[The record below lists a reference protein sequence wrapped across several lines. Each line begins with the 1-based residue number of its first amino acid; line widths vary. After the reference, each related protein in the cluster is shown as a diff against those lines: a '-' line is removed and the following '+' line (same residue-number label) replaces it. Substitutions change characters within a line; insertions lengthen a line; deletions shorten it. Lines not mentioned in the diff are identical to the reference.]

1 MKKTRK
7 IKLNFKPHHSSKK
20 LLKDLKDRDRYVL
33 ESRFGLT
40 EPKKKTL
47 ESIGQE
53 YDITRERVRQI
64 QDAALKMI
72 RKSDSYD
79 EAKEIFAEIENA
91 IHGMGGVVAEDHL
104 LDTISDDDLMQNHIH
119 FHLVVGDSFK
129 KNKEDKKFNA
139 RWSVNGEL
147 SQKVHDAL
155 EKLHGHVTE
164 EELLSEEQMVL
175 KFLDR
180 LDGVEDGMV
189 DDEIARQFLLL
200 SKLVKKNPLGDWGL
214 TESQNVSVRGI
225 RDYAYLIMKKNGSP
239 MHFREVAENI
249 VDTFSKKA
257 HPATT
262 HNELI
267 KDDRFVLVGRGM
279 YGLKEW
285 GYRTGVV
292 KDVIRD
298 LIDER
303 GPLTKAEII
312 EAVLKERYLKE
323 NTILVNLSNK
333 DYFARD
339 DEGRYILAKG
349 AKAALKKKSEKEQK
363 KSAKKPAKKKSTKK
377 KK

>member
-7 IKLNFKPHHSSKK
+7 IKLKFKPQQSSKK
-20 LLKDLKDRDRYVL
+20 LLKGLKDRDRYVL
-33 ESRFGLT
+33 ESRFGLDDT
-40 EPKKKTL
+40 KKKTL

-64 QDAALKMI
+64 QDAALKAI

-79 EAKEIFAEIENA
+79 EARDIFAEIETMIND
-91 IHGMGGVVAEDHL
+91 MGGVVSEDHF
-104 LDTISDDDLMQNHIH
+104 LDNVHEDDLIQNHIH
-119 FHLVVGDSFK
+119 FHLVVGDDFTK
-129 KNKEDKKFNA
+129 HKEDKKFHA

-147 SQKVHDAL
+147 TDKVHSAL
-155 EKLHGHVTE
+155 EKLHDHVTD
-164 EELLSEEQMVL
+164 EELLSEEQMVM

-180 LDGVEDGMV
+180 LDGVEDGHI
-189 DDEIARQFLLL
+189 DNEIAQQFLKL
-200 SKLVKKNPLGDWGL
+200 SKLIAKNPLGDWGL
-214 TESQNVSVRGI
+214 TASQNISVRGI

-239 MHFREVAENI
+239 MHFREVAESI
-249 VDTFSKKA
+249 TETFSKKA

-285 GYRTGVV
+285 GYRSGVV

-303 GPLTKAEII
+303 GPMTKGEII
-312 EAVLKERYLKE
+312 ESVLKERYLKE

-339 DEGRYILAKG
+339 GEGRYVLADG
-349 AKAALKKKSEKEQK
+349 AKAKLKK
-363 KSAKKPAKKKSTKK
+363 
-377 KK
+377 

>member
-1 MKKTRK
+1 
-7 IKLNFKPHHSSKK
+7 
-20 LLKDLKDRDRYVL
+20 
-33 ESRFGLT
+33 
-40 EPKKKTL
+40 
-47 ESIGQE
+47 
-53 YDITRERVRQI
+53 
-64 QDAALKMI
+64 
-72 RKSDSYD
+72 
-79 EAKEIFAEIENA
+79 
-91 IHGMGGVVAEDHL
+91 MGD
-104 LDTISDDDLMQNHIH
+104 N
-119 FHLVVGDSFK
+119 FK

-147 SQKVHDAL
+147 SQKVHAAL

-180 LDGVEDGMV
+180 LDGVEDGLV
-189 DDEIARQFLLL
+189 DDDIARQFLLL

-249 VDTFSKKA
+249 VDTFNKKA

-349 AKAALKKKSEKEQK
+349 AKAALKKNSEKPE
-363 KSAKKPAKKKSTKK
+363 KKPAKKKATKK

>member
-7 IKLNFKPHHSSKK
+7 IKLSFKPQQSSKK
-20 LLKDLKDRDRYVL
+20 LLRGLKDRDRYVL
-33 ESRFGLT
+33 ESRFGLE

-64 QDAALKMI
+64 QDAALKAI

-79 EAKEIFAEIENA
+79 EAKEIFAEIEQV
-91 IHGMGGVVAEDHL
+91 IHDLGGIVSEDEL
-104 LDTISDDDLMQNHIH
+104 LETIHDDELIQNHIH
-119 FHLVVGDSFK
+119 FHLVVGDNFK
-129 KNKEDKKFNA
+129 KHKEDKTFKA
-139 RWSVNGEL
+139 RWSVNGDL
-147 SQKVHDAL
+147 SKKVHSAL

-164 EELLSEEQMVL
+164 DELLSEEQMIL

-180 LDGVEDGMV
+180 LDGVEDGYV
-189 DDEIARQFLLL
+189 DGDIARQFLNL
-200 SKLVKKNPLGDWGL
+200 SKVVDRNPLGDWGL
-214 TESQNVSVRGI
+214 TASQNVSVRGI

-239 MHFREVAENI
+239 MHFREVAEAI
-249 VDTFSKKA
+249 ADTFGKKA

-279 YGLKEW
+279 YGLQEW

-298 LIDER
+298 LIFER
-303 GPLTKAEII
+303 GPLTKDEII

-333 DYFARD
+333 EYFGRD
-339 DEGRYILAKG
+339 DEGRYVLT
-349 AKAALKKKSEKEQK
+349 KEARESAK
-363 KSAKKPAKKKSTKK
+363 KSAA
-377 KK
+377 

>member
-7 IKLNFKPHHSSKK
+7 IKLNFRPQSSSKK
-20 LLKDLKDRDRYVL
+20 LLTSLKDRDRYIL
-33 ESRFGLT
+33 ESRFGLI

-64 QDAALKMI
+64 QDAALKAI

-79 EAKEIFAEIENA
+79 EAKEIFAEIENY
-91 IHGMGGVVAEDHL
+91 IHDFGGIVSEDHFL
-104 LDTISDDDLMQNHIH
+104 EHTAADELAQNHIH
-119 FHLVVGDSFK
+119 FHLVVGDNFK
-129 KNKEDKKFNA
+129 KHKEDKKFRS
-139 RWSVNGEL
+139 RWSVNGVL
-147 SQKVHDAL
+147 ADKVHSAL
-155 EKLHGHVTE
+155 EKLHGHVTQ

-200 SKLVKKNPLGDWGL
+200 SKLVDKNPLGDWGL
-214 TESQNVSVRGI
+214 TASQNVSVRGI

-239 MHFREVAENI
+239 MHFREVAHAITE
-249 VDTFSKKA
+249 TFDKKA

-267 KDDRFVLVGRGM
+267 KDSRFVLVGRGM

-285 GYRTGVV
+285 GYRSGVV

-298 LIDER
+298 LIEER
-303 GPLTKAEII
+303 GPLTKDQII
-312 EAVLKERYLKE
+312 EYVLKERYLKE

-333 DYFARD
+333 EYFKKNE
-339 DEGRYILAKG
+339 EGKYTITDKVR
-349 AKAALKKKSEKEQK
+349 
-363 KSAKKPAKKKSTKK
+363 TKK
-377 KK
+377 K

>member
-7 IKLNFKPHHSSKK
+7 IKLSFKPQNSSKK
-20 LLKDLKDRDRYVL
+20 LLKGLKDRDRYVL
-33 ESRFGLT
+33 ESRFGLS
-40 EPKKKTL
+40 EVKKKTL

-64 QDAALKMI
+64 QDAALKAI

-79 EAKEIFAEIENA
+79 EAKEIFSEIEST
-91 IHGMGGVVAEDHL
+91 IHAMGSIVQEDHY
-104 LDTISDDDLMQNHIH
+104 LDTMNEDELVQNHIH

-129 KNKEDKKFNA
+129 KHKEDKKFNS
-139 RWSVNGEL
+139 RWTVDGKL
-147 SQKVHDAL
+147 SEKVHSAL
-155 EKLHGHVTE
+155 EKLHNHVTE

-180 LDGVEDGMV
+180 LDGVEDGYV
-189 DDEIARQFLLL
+189 DDEIAQQFLKL
-200 SKLVKKNPLGDWGL
+200 SKLVDKNPLGDWGL
-214 TESQNVSVRGI
+214 SSSQNISVRGI

-239 MHFREVAENI
+239 MHFREVAGLI
-249 VDTFSKKA
+249 TDTFDKKA

-285 GYRTGVV
+285 GYRSGVV

-298 LIDER
+298 LIFER
-303 GPLTKAEII
+303 GPLSKEEII

-333 DYFARD
+333 DYFNRD
-339 DEGRYILAKG
+339 EEGRYILTAGATKKAK
-349 AKAALKKKSEKEQK
+349 KAA
-363 KSAKKPAKKKSTKK
+363 
-377 KK
+377 

>member
-1 MKKTRK
+1 MKKARK
-7 IKLNFKPHHSSKK
+7 IKLNFKPQNSSKK
-20 LLKDLKDRDRYVL
+20 LLKGLKDRDRYVL
-33 ESRFGLT
+33 ESRFGLS

-64 QDAALKMI
+64 QDAALKAI

-79 EAKEIFAEIENA
+79 EAKEIFAEIEDL
-91 IHGMGGVVAEDHL
+91 IHDLGGVVSEDHF
-104 LDTISDDDLMQNHIH
+104 LDSVHDDELIQNHIH
-119 FHLVVGDSFK
+119 FHLVVGDNFRK
-129 KNKEDKKFNA
+129 HKEDKKFRS
-139 RWSVNGEL
+139 RWAVNGEL
-147 SQKVHDAL
+147 SEKVHTAL

-180 LDGVEDGMV
+180 LDGVEDGYV
-189 DDEIARQFLLL
+189 DDDVARQFLLL
-200 SKLVKKNPLGDWGL
+200 SKLIDKNPLGDWGL
-214 TESQNVSVRGI
+214 SESQNVSVRGI

-239 MHFREVAENI
+239 MHFREVAESI
-249 VDTFSKKA
+249 TSTFDKKA

-285 GYRTGVV
+285 GYRSGVV

-298 LIDER
+298 LIHER
-303 GPLTKAEII
+303 GPLTKEEII

-333 DYFARD
+333 DYFKKN
-339 DEGRYILAKG
+339 DEGKYVLAEG
-349 AKAALKKKSEKEQK
+349 AKAKLKAKSKKK
-363 KSAKKPAKKKSTKK
+363 
-377 KK
+377 

>member
-7 IKLNFKPHHSSKK
+7 IKLSFKPQTSSKN
-20 LLKDLKDRDRYVL
+20 LLKGLKDRDRYVL
-33 ESRFGLT
+33 ESRFGLS

-64 QDAALKMI
+64 QDAALKAI

-79 EAKEIFAEIENA
+79 EAKEIFSEIEEA
-91 IHGMGGVVAEDHL
+91 IHGLGGVVAEEHL
-104 LDTISDDDLMQNHIH
+104 LDSVHDDELIQNHIH
-119 FHLVVGDSFK
+119 FHLVVGDNFK
-129 KNKEDKKFNA
+129 KHKEDKKFKA
-139 RWSVNGEL
+139 RWQVNGEL
-147 SQKVHDAL
+147 SEKVHAAL
-155 EKLHGHVTE
+155 EKLHSHVTE
-164 EELLSEEQMVL
+164 EELLSEEQMIL

-180 LDGVEDGMV
+180 LDGIEDGYV
-189 DDEIARQFLLL
+189 DNEIAQQFLKI
-200 SKLVKKNPLGDWGL
+200 SKLVDSNPLGDWGL
-214 TESQNVSVRGI
+214 TASQNISVRGI

-239 MHFREVAENI
+239 MHFREVAESI
-249 VDTFSKKA
+249 SGTFGKKA

-298 LIDER
+298 LIHER
-303 GPLTKAEII
+303 GPLTKEEII

-333 DYFARD
+333 DYFAKND
-339 DEGRYILAKG
+339 DGKYILS
-349 AKAALKKKSEKEQK
+349 KAMEKKMK
-363 KSAKKPAKKKSTKK
+363 AKK
-377 KK
+377 

>member
-7 IKLNFKPHHSSKK
+7 IKLNFKPQSSSKK
-20 LLKDLKDRDRYVL
+20 LLKGLKDRDRYVL

-40 EPKKKTL
+40 DIKKKTL

-64 QDAALKMI
+64 QDAALKAI

-79 EAKEIFAEIENA
+79 EAREIFDEIETLM
-91 IHGMGGVVAEDHL
+91 HDLGGVVQEDHF
-104 LDTISDDDLMQNHIH
+104 LDHVDNDELAQNHIH

-129 KNKEDKKFNA
+129 KHKEDKKFHS

-147 SQKVHDAL
+147 TDKVHSAL
-155 EKLHGHVTE
+155 EKLHGHITE

-180 LDGVEDGMV
+180 LDGVEDGYV
-189 DDEIARQFLLL
+189 DNEIAQQFLKL
-200 SKLVKKNPLGDWGL
+200 SKLVNKNPLGDWGL
-214 TESQNVSVRGI
+214 TASQNVSVRGI

-239 MHFREVAENI
+239 MHFREVAESI
-249 VDTFSKKA
+249 TKTFDKKA

-279 YGLKEW
+279 YGLQEW
-285 GYRTGVV
+285 GYRSGVV
-292 KDVIRD
+292 KDVIKD
-298 LIDER
+298 LILER
-303 GPLTKAEII
+303 GPMTKEEII
-312 EAVLKERYLKE
+312 ESVLKERYLKE

-333 DYFARD
+333 DYFKKND
-339 DEGRYILAKG
+339 DGAYILSDKIM
-349 AKAALKKKSEKEQK
+349 KKVQK
-363 KSAKKPAKKKSTKK
+363 
-377 KK
+377 

>member
-7 IKLNFKPHHSSKK
+7 IKLSFKPHTSSKK
-20 LLKDLKDRDRYVL
+20 LLKGLKDRDRYVL
-33 ESRFGLT
+33 ESRFGLI

-64 QDAALKMI
+64 QDAALKAI

-79 EAKEIFAEIENA
+79 EAREIFSEIEGY
-91 IHGMGGVVAEDHL
+91 IHDFGGVVSENHFLDHVTEDEL
-104 LDTISDDDLMQNHIH
+104 SQNHVH
-119 FHLVVGDSFK
+119 FHLVVGDNFK
-129 KNKEDKKFNA
+129 KHKEDKKFRS
-139 RWSVNGEL
+139 RWAVNGEL
-147 SQKVHDAL
+147 STKVHDAL

-180 LDGVEDGMV
+180 LDGVEDGFV
-189 DDEIARQFLLL
+189 DDEVARQFLLL
-200 SKLVKKNPLGDWGL
+200 SKLIDKNPLGDWGL

-239 MHFREVAENI
+239 MHFREVAESI
-249 VDTFSKKA
+249 GDTFDKKA

-285 GYRTGVV
+285 GYRSGVV

-298 LIDER
+298 LIEER
-303 GPLTKAEII
+303 GPMSKEEII
-312 EAVLKERYLKE
+312 ESVLRERYLKE

-333 DYFARD
+333 EYFKKN
-339 DEGRYILAKG
+339 DEGKYIITDKVR
-349 AKAALKKKSEKEQK
+349 
-363 KSAKKPAKKKSTKK
+363 TKK
-377 KK
+377 

>member
-1 MKKTRK
+1 MKKARK
-7 IKLNFKPHHSSKK
+7 IKLNFKPQNSSKK
-20 LLKDLKDRDRYVL
+20 LLKGLKDRDRYVL

-64 QDAALKMI
+64 QDAAIKAI
-72 RKSDSYD
+72 RKSGSYD
-79 EAKEIFAEIENA
+79 EAKEIFLEIEN
-91 IHGMGGVVAEDHL
+91 IIFDFGGIVSEDHF
-104 LDTISDDDLMQNHIH
+104 LDTMNEDELMQNHIH
-119 FHLVVGDSFK
+119 FHLVIGDNFK
-129 KNKEDKKFNA
+129 KNKEDKEFRS

-147 SQKVHDAL
+147 SDKVHAAL
-155 EKLHGHVTE
+155 RKLHGHVTD

-180 LDGVEDGMV
+180 LDGVEDGYV
-189 DDEIARQFLLL
+189 NDDIAQQFLLL
-200 SKLVKKNPLGDWGL
+200 SKIIDKNPLGDWGL
-214 TESQNVSVRGI
+214 TESQNISVRGI

-239 MHFREVAENI
+239 MHFREVAESI
-249 VDTFSKKA
+249 TGTFDKKA

-285 GYRTGVV
+285 GYRSGVV

-303 GPLTKAEII
+303 GPLTKEEII

-333 DYFARD
+333 DYFKKD
-339 DEGRYILAKG
+339 KDGKYILAEKAMNNIK
-349 AKAALKKKSEKEQK
+349 AKAAAKTKTKATAKTKAKVKKK
-363 KSAKKPAKKKSTKK
+363 
-377 KK
+377 